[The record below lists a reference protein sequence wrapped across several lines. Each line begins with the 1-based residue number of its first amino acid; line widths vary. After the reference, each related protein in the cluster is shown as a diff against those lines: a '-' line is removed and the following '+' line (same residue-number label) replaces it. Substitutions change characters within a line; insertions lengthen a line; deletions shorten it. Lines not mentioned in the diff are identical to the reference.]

1 MDLVLHVGGVEV
13 SLLVVIALGVT
24 VGIVAGMFGVGGGF
38 LLIPLLHVVLD
49 LPLAIAIGTGLCQT
63 IATSLGSFLRH
74 RAMGNAESR
83 FDILLLGGSVVG
95 VLLGGLLLES
105 LSHMGSVAL
114 FGKEI
119 PLIRVIVTAVFLL
132 LFCTIAVMLWFKN
145 TPILATPQPGPL
157 ARIRIP
163 PYVNL
168 PTAKLPQ
175 VSAFSICYLGVFIG
189 VITGLLGSG
198 GGIILIP
205 LMLYGFGFDIRTAAG
220 TGIIVVLIVSIVGT
234 VQQAMMGNVHL
245 GLATTLMIG
254 SALAAQV
261 GAGLTRSLPPTFL
274 RKGLALT
281 ILVSNCA
288 LVVKVLR

>member
-1 MDLVLHVGGVEV
+1 MDLVLNVGGVEV
-13 SLLVVIALGVT
+13 SLFVVLALGIT

-63 IATSLGSFLRH
+63 IATSLGSFLRY

-105 LSHMGSVAL
+105 LSEMGSVAL

-119 PLIRVIVTAVFLL
+119 PLIRVIVTSVFLV

-145 TPILATPQPGPL
+145 TPILATPRPGPL

-163 PYVNL
+163 PYIDL

-175 VSAFSICYLGVFIG
+175 VSALSICYLGVFIG
-189 VITGLLGSG
+189 VINGLLGSG

-220 TGIIVVLIVSIVGT
+220 TGIIVVLIV
-234 VQQAMMGNVHL
+234 
-245 GLATTLMIG
+245 
-254 SALAAQV
+254 
-261 GAGLTRSLPPTFL
+261 
-274 RKGLALT
+274 
-281 ILVSNCA
+281 
-288 LVVKVLR
+288 

>member
-1 MDLVLHVGGVEV
+1 MLHVGGAEV
-13 SLLVVIALGVT
+13 SLWVVIALGVT

-63 IATSLGSFLRH
+63 IATSLGSFLRY

-105 LSHMGSVAL
+105 LSQMGSVAL

-132 LFCTIAVMLWFKN
+132 LFCTIAVMLWLKN

-168 PTAKLPQ
+168 PIAKLPQ
-175 VSAFSICYLGVFIG
+175 VSALSICYLGVFIG
-189 VITGLLGSG
+189 VINGLLGSG

-234 VQQAMMGNVHL
+234 VQQAIMGNVHL

-261 GAGLTRSLPPTFL
+261 GAGLTRSLPPALL